1 MIVQTAIPG
10 QPHLV
15 IRQADHARMSGQFAA
30 HFGNERFAGLDPHAE
45 MIYVAAHHD
54 EGWVDIDARAAPD
67 PRTGLPQHLTQTR
80 LVDLIA
86 TGPASPTFNERHH
99 PYCGILSSMH
109 TWGLYHGRYGLS
121 DKIFIDTVTDEFKPL
136 AKTMLD
142 SELARQNRLIQWL
155 VQDPAWA
162 ARVVRDALFR
172 NYKLLQFFDTLALYF
187 HLTHAAARG
196 ESSFRNVPMS
206 ADADAVITAR
216 PVSLA
221 DGTYAVDP
229 FPFNAPFEAHY
240 DARPLSP
247 APPGADL
254 ARTLGEARP
263 VRERVTL
270 VPAA

>member
-1 MIVQTAIPG
+1 MIIQTADPG

-15 IRQADHARMSGQFAA
+15 IQQADHARMSGQFAA
-30 HFGNERFAGLDPHAE
+30 HFGNARFAGLDPHAE

-54 EGWVDIDARAAPD
+54 EGWLDIDARATQD

-80 LVDLIA
+80 LPDLIA
-86 TGPASPTFNERHH
+86 TGPASPTFNEKHH

-121 DKIFIDTVTDEFKPL
+121 GKVFIDTVTDEFKPL
-136 AKTMLD
+136 AKSMLD
-142 SELARQNRLIQWL
+142 SELARQDRLIRWL
-155 VQDPAWA
+155 AQDPAWA
-162 ARVVRDALFR
+162 PRVDKEALFR

-187 HLTHAAARG
+187 HLAHASARS
-196 ESSFRNVPMS
+196 ESAFRNVPMS
-206 ADADAVITAR
+206 AGADAVITVR
-216 PVSLA
+216 PVSVA
-221 DGTYAVDP
+221 DGVYALDP
-229 FPFNAPFEAHY
+229 FPFSVAFEAHY

-254 ARTLGEARP
+254 ARALRQAQP

-270 VPAA
+270 VPAP